1 VAQRRTSLLYIA
13 DLRFLGLL
21 KQPESDAGAPFE
33 LDERDVV
40 WPTGGG
46 QQDGWAAPPV
56 SVRARRAAQLW
67 AVVAAHR
74 RLRRWGA
81 RARAHA
87 GEGNGAETVGTGA
100 CAGGVAGGRMVRRRQ
115 EGRRGRGGWRGG
127 GAAAR
132 GRGAAPRA
140 VVVRAGGRRAH
151 SQGPRPPQRPQRRAP
166 ADRVLGPVNVRRQ
179 PTLLCVCVS
188 FCCRR
193 AFS

>member
-33 LDERDVV
+33 LDERDMV
-40 WPTGGG
+40 WPAGGG
-46 QQDGWAAPPV
+46 QQDGWVAPPA
-56 SVRARRAAQLW
+56 SVRARHAAQLR
-67 AVVAAHR
+67 AVVAARR

-81 RARAHA
+81 RARA
-87 GEGNGAETVGTGA
+87 GEGDGAETVGAGA
-100 CAGGVAGGRMVRRRQ
+100 RAGGVAGGRVARRRQ
-115 EGRRGRGGWRGG
+115 DGRRGRGGRRGG

-151 SQGPRPPQRPQRRAP
+151 GQGPRPPQRPQRRAP

-179 PTLLCVCVS
+179 PTLLCVRVS